1 MARTGPVVALLRGV
15 NVGGHQLSM
24 AALRTHLEQA
34 GCADVATYIQSGN
47 VVLTPPKVRG
57 SLDGWLSDRIGELAG
72 FSVPTVTR
80 TRAELDAVVE
90 GNPYPTAEGTTLH
103 VVFFGEP
110 VPPAVI
116 ERVDLDA
123 VAPEECA
130 LVGRDLY
137 LHLPNGMGRAALPA
151 ALEKAGRAL
160 KGPQG
165 TARNWN
171 TVQKLQGMLHERG

>member
-1 MARTGPVVALLRGV
+1 VARTGPVVALLRGV

-24 AALRTHLEQA
+24 AALRTHLEQV
-34 GCADVATYIQSGN
+34 GCTGVATYIQSGN

-72 FSVPTVTR
+72 FPVPTVTR

-116 ERVDLDA
+116 ARVDLDA

-130 LVGRDLY
+130 LVGRG
-137 LHLPNGMGRAALPA
+137 PLPA
-151 ALEKAGRAL
+151 PAERDGSGCAPGGAGEGGSGAEGASGDGAQLEHRAEA
-160 KGPQG
+160 
-165 TARNWN
+165 ARDAA
-171 TVQKLQGMLHERG
+171 